1 MVDDERYTYSRQL
14 ARAANA
20 DLLRA
25 FQADPN
31 IVGAGFGRRSVEGHV
46 TDTYA
51 AVVYVL
57 RKAPEPFVP
66 LSRLLPRRI
75 YFGRDYVEV
84 DVVETG
90 PFYPQAFTA
99 RERPAPSGISISHL
113 NVTAGTLGCLVT
125 DNTDGSLCILSN
137 NHVIADQNAAAIGD
151 PIVQPGT
158 ADGGTSPADDIA
170 TLKRF
175 VTINAMGNQVD
186 GAIAQVNDPAA
197 VIDQMKDNLM
207 PVPSRDH
214 PALGLHFAGSCNRS
228 LMNPIN
234 AVLNQLNIQL
244 LGGPA
249 AVDQADVGMAVEKV
263 GRTTEY
269 TTADVTEIDVTVSIP
284 YDFGNATF
292 TGQIARAYMTE
303 GGDSGSIVC
312 AGGEGGDDDNCGCI
326 STSAAEKVLGVDLGL
341 DEALEKEFR
350 QKYLSQ
356 TRIGR
361 YAIDLYFLNERQ
373 IVRRA
378 RSAKVNE
385 SDSAF
390 ARYLYRTYADEA
402 RRAALQPNNPD
413 IVLREEH
420 LKEARA
426 ALGRA
431 AQYLS
436 EDEQRAAEQLY
447 KLATQAEGKN
457 LSEILEMLNDR
468 ALLEEVVEI
477 MRAVKSLRQPERDDP
492 RGEYGGKKGEQS
504 K

>member
-1 MVDDERYTYSRQL
+1 
-14 ARAANA
+14 
-20 DLLRA
+20 
-25 FQADPN
+25 
-31 IVGAGFGRRSVEGHV
+31 
-46 TDTYA
+46 
-51 AVVYVL
+51 
-57 RKAPEPFVP
+57 
-66 LSRLLPRRI
+66 
-75 YFGRDYVEV
+75 
-84 DVVETG
+84 
-90 PFYPQAFTA
+90 
-99 RERPAPSGISISHL
+99 
-113 NVTAGTLGCLVT
+113 
-125 DNTDGSLCILSN
+125 
-137 NHVIADQNAAAIGD
+137 
-151 PIVQPGT
+151 
-158 ADGGTSPADDIA
+158 
-170 TLKRF
+170 
-175 VTINAMGNQVD
+175 
-186 GAIAQVNDPAA
+186 
-197 VIDQMKDNLM
+197 
-207 PVPSRDH
+207 
-214 PALGLHFAGSCNRS
+214 
-228 LMNPIN
+228 
-234 AVLNQLNIQL
+234 
-244 LGGPA
+244 
-249 AVDQADVGMAVEKV
+249 
-263 GRTTEY
+263 
-269 TTADVTEIDVTVSIP
+269 
-284 YDFGNATF
+284 
-292 TGQIARAYMTE
+292 
-303 GGDSGSIVC
+303 
-312 AGGEGGDDDNCGCI
+312 
-326 STSAAEKVLGVDLGL
+326 VLGVDLGL

>member
-1 MVDDERYTYSRQL
+1 MVDDERYTYTRQL

-25 FQADPN
+25 YAADPN
-31 IVGAGFGRRSVEGHV
+31 IIGAGFGRRNVDGQM
-46 TDTYA
+46 TDAYA
-51 AVVYVL
+51 AVVYVI
-57 RKAPEPFVP
+57 RKAPEQFVP
-66 LSRLLPRRI
+66 LSRLLPRRV

-137 NHVIADQNAAAIGD
+137 NHVMADQNAAAIGD

-170 TLKRF
+170 ALKRF

-186 GAIAQVNDPAA
+186 AAIAEVNDPAD
-197 VIDQMKDNLM
+197 VVNQMKDNLM
-207 PVPSRDH
+207 PVPSPDH
-214 PALGLHFAGSCNRS
+214 PALGLHFAGSCNRA
-228 LMNPIN
+228 LMNPIA

-244 LGGPA
+244 LGGA
-249 AVDQADVGMAVEKV
+249 AAAGRADVGMPVEKV

-269 TTADVTEIDVTVSIP
+269 TTADVTEIDVTVTIP
-284 YDFGNATF
+284 YDFGNAQF

-312 AGGEGGDDDNCGCI
+312 AGGEGGDDDNCGCLSI
-326 STSAAEKVLGVDLGL
+326 SAAEKVLGVELGL

-350 QKYLSQ
+350 EKYLSQ
-356 TRIGR
+356 TRVGR
-361 YAIDLYFLNERQ
+361 YAIDLYFLNERK

-378 RSAKVNE
+378 RSARVNE
-385 SDSAF
+385 SDRAF

-402 RRAALQPNNPD
+402 RRGALQPNNPD
-413 IVLREEH
+413 IVLSEEH

-431 AQYLS
+431 EQYLS
-436 EDEQRAAEQLY
+436 KEEFQAAERLY

-457 LSEILEMLNDR
+457 ASEILEMLNDR
-468 ALLEEVVEI
+468 ALLEEVMEI
-477 MRAVKSLRQPERDDP
+477 MREVPSLRQPERQS
-492 RGEYGGKKGEQS
+492 GHYEEGGKKDQQS
-504 K
+504 T